1 MADTLIIFGANYLIW
16 VCVAVAFIALTLLP
30 KDNRARVLVLI
41 AISLPLAYLVAKF
54 ASALYYNP
62 RPFVTGEFTPLVYHA
77 PDNGFPSDHT
87 LLASAVATVVYAY
100 RRRVGLFLIAGTVA
114 VGVSRILAGVHSP
127 LDVAA
132 SMAIAVGVTFAVYHL
147 LRRFTHA

>member
-1 MADTLIIFGANYLIW
+1 MADALIIFGADYLIW
-16 VCVAVAFIALTLLP
+16 ACVAVAAVAVALLP
-30 KDNRARVLVLI
+30 KDRRVRALALI
-41 AISLPLAYLVAKF
+41 AISLPLTYLVAKF

-62 RPFVTGEFTPLVYHA
+62 RPFVTGGFTPLVYHA

-87 LLASAVATVVYAY
+87 LLASAIATTVYVY
-100 RRRVGLFLIAGTVA
+100 RRRIGLFLVAGAVV

>member
-100 RRRVGLFLIAGTVA
+100 RRRVGLFLIAGAVA
-114 VGVSRILAGVHSP
+114 VGASRILAGVHSP

>member
-1 MADTLIIFGANYLIW
+1 MADALIIFGANYLIW
-16 VCVAVAFIALTLLP
+16 VCVAVAAVAVALLP
-30 KDNRARVLVLI
+30 KDRRVRALALI
-41 AISLPLAYLVAKF
+41 AISLPLTYLVAKF

-127 LDVAA
+127 LDVAM